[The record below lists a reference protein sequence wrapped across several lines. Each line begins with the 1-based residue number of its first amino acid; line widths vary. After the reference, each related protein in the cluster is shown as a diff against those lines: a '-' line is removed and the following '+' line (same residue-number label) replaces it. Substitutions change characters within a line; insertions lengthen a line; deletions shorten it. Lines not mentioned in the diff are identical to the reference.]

1 MKLKNIFK
9 YASIAV
15 ASASL
20 MGVTSCN
27 YLDVVPAEQPGLA
40 DAMKTPS
47 AALGFLQSC
56 YAQIS
61 VRDCSPRDYRS
72 VLNSANDE
80 YIIPEAWYAKD
91 NPPAY
96 AVMRNT
102 QNSGSVASSPGFW
115 NSYYKGIGQTL
126 LFEEQLESEGR
137 KNEVCKTED
146 EYAQWHAE
154 ARFCRAY
161 YHLQLLRIYGPI
173 PLTTERLS
181 QDVDLSEYPGRMHY
195 DGCVNWIARELDE
208 CAKILPETR
217 PAEQQNRATSVIC
230 KALKA
235 RMLLYAAS
243 DLYNG
248 SFPAAYRGWKNTN
261 YRSID
266 PTNGHDYEDEL
277 ISMTFDEDKWKRAL
291 LACSEALEAA
301 QQAGYRLFEVADPKD
316 SPLDDAVQS
325 TDIWVPDLTEL
336 GKRLNDLGVTFQ
348 SEIGEEPFSESEFLR
363 AIYNYR
369 YLVTTTPNEG
379 NTELIW
385 GNNYQAYGILFSR
398 LPRRVMTNKSGEWL
412 EGWNGVNPTLYT
424 VEHFYNADGTL
435 PGTSAATPLTGLT
448 SYSQFHKEAGYE
460 EKDVPERS
468 HITNICLYREPRF
481 YAWIG
486 FDGGDYLTRLNNDQ
500 PCHLDMRDP
509 EKQGHGNGERNYSVT
524 GFLSMKHVDPM
535 TLWSEDC
542 RKADGVVTTGG
553 TNSPD
558 ILIRMAEL
566 YLNLAECQAEMAT
579 RGIAPAD
586 TDTYN
591 MGKNLAIEAIN
602 NLNIIRKRAYVPAIK
617 VADASDPKNVV
628 FSETMSDGSGRKDWK
643 LVDLVRNERFIELWD
658 EGHRYFD
665 VRRWVAGPEYFGYGK
680 RRGLNGVG
688 VAAKTAEDFLQPMNI
703 NSQYTFHYRQY
714 LYPIHVDQVYK
725 NPQMVQNPGF

>member
-56 YAQIS
+56 YSQIS

-102 QNSGSVASSPGFW
+102 QNSGSVASGPGFW
-115 NSYYKGIGQTL
+115 SSYYKGIGQTL

-146 EYAQWHAE
+146 QYALWHAE

-195 DGCVNWIARELDE
+195 DGCVNWIANELDE
-208 CAKILPETR
+208 CAKVLPATR
-217 PAEQQNRATSVIC
+217 PAEEQNRATSVIC

-248 SFPAAYRGWKNTN
+248 GFPAAYRGWKNTN
-261 YRSID
+261 YRSVD
-266 PTNGHDYEDEL
+266 PITGKDYEDEL
-277 ISMTFDEDKWKRAL
+277 ISREFSEEKWQRAL
-291 LACSEALEAA
+291 EACSEALEAA
-301 QQAGYRLFEVADPKD
+301 QQAGYKLFEVQDPKNQ
-316 SPLDDAVQS
+316 PLDGAVLS
-325 TDIWVPDLTEL
+325 SDIWVPNLTEI
-336 GKRLNDLGVTFQ
+336 GTRLNNLGVKFQ
-348 SEIGEEPFSESEFLR
+348 GEMEGDEEDFDEDEFLR
-363 AIYNYR
+363 AVYNYR

-398 LPRRVMTNKSGEWL
+398 LPRRVLTNTSGSWL

-435 PGTSAATPLTGLT
+435 PGTSAATALTDLT
-448 SYSQFHKEAGYE
+448 SYSQFYKEAGYE
-460 EKDVPERS
+460 ESGVAERS
-468 HITNICLYREPRF
+468 HITNICMYREPRF

-486 FDGGDYLTRLNNDQ
+486 FDGGNYLTRLKDED
-500 PCHLDMRDP
+500 PCILDMRDP
-509 EKQGHGNGERNYSVT
+509 EKQGHGSGERNYSVT

-535 TLWSEDC
+535 TMWSEDC
-542 RKADGVVTTGG
+542 KKQDGLVTTAG

-558 ILIRMAEL
+558 ILIRMSEL
-566 YLNLAECQAEMAT
+566 YLNLAECQAEMAA
-579 RGIAPAD
+579 RGIPA
-586 TDTYN
+586 TDSYN
-591 MGKNLAIEAIN
+591 AGKNLAEEAIK
-602 NLNIIRKRAYVPAIK
+602 NINVIRKRAYVPALK
-617 VADASDPKNVV
+617 ASQCGSTVENK
-628 FSETMSDGSGRKDWK
+628 SDGSGTKTWT
-643 LVDLVRNERFIELWD
+643 LVEWVRNERFIELWD

-680 RRGLNGVG
+680 RRGLNGVSVSTNNG
-688 VAAKTAEDFLQPMNI
+688 DDFLQPMNI